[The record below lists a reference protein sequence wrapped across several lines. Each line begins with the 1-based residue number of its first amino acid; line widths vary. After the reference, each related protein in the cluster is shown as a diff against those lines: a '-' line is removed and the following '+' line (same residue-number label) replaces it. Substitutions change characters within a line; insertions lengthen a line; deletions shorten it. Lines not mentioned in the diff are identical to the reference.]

1 MFMDQQRAANSIG
14 ARVLASV
21 RGIALRVRPRHAAF
35 GSFASAA
42 FTLVEL
48 LVVVA
53 IIAILIALLLG
64 VLGRARASASAL
76 ACCSNLRQI
85 GVAFHVYATD
95 NGGRLPEPALS
106 GISWETALRAQ
117 QGAQWFRCPA
127 DEEVFPAVGSSYDWR
142 DTGDPETTL
151 AGRVI
156 TKARSDAVLAFETLP
171 GWHSKH
177 QMNAVRVDGSAV
189 VMDEADCLGDLQKS
203 PIRDAAPTTQES
215 RK

>member
-127 DEEVFPAVGSSYDWR
+127 
-142 DTGDPETTL
+142 ETTL